1 MKDKNAR
8 TKAIHSFYIKN
19 CEAKTAEE
27 KKVNILRD
35 IIVEEA
41 AECQWPRVVESPGL
55 AEEVHLAS

>member
-41 AECQWPRVVESPGL
+41 AECQ
-55 AEEVHLAS
+55 